1 MTGRQR
7 LRARMRE
14 LQERHEW
21 LAHLSRAAVRY
32 VEQRGNHFAAAI
44 TFFSILTAVPLL
56 MIAFAV
62 AGYVLS
68 FNPELLT
75 ELENSIA
82 RSVPEG
88 LSHAVTPIIETA
100 IDQRNAVAGFG
111 LVAALYS
118 GIWWMSNVREAVSA
132 QWALPPPNPAALQRL
147 LFDLAALVGLG
158 VALTTSFAVT
168 VIGTGLADAVLGLI
182 GAPDDG
188 WARTLFRAV
197 GVLLSLAT
205 DWLVFLWAITRLP
218 RTDVPMPG
226 AARAALLGAVGLEG
240 LKQGMAIYL
249 ATVTESPSGAVFGS
263 LLGLLLFAY
272 LVARFV
278 LFVTAWAA
286 TVEGDRGSVPA
297 LPHGPAITGQELVVR
312 TGTSVTTAVGA
323 AAAAMLTGMLV
334 GAWWCGRS
342 GGR

>member
-1 MTGRQR
+1 
-7 LRARMRE
+7 MRV

-21 LAHLSRAAVRY
+21 LAHLARAAIRY

-44 TFFSILTAVPLL
+44 TFFSLLTAVPLL
-56 MIAFAV
+56 MVAFAA

-68 FNPELLT
+68 FNPALLT
-75 ELENSIA
+75 ELENAIA
-82 RSVPEG
+82 TSVPEG
-88 LSHAVTPIIETA
+88 LSHAITPIIETA

-158 VALTTSFAVT
+158 IALTASFAIT
-168 VIGTGLADAVLGLI
+168 VIGTGFADAVLGLL

-197 GVLLSLAT
+197 GVALSLAT

-218 RTDVPMPG
+218 RTDVAMPG

-249 ATVTESPSGAVFGS
+249 ATVTASPSGAVFGS
-263 LLGLLLFAY
+263 LLGLLLFTY

-286 TVEGDRGSVPA
+286 TAQGDRGSVPVQS
-297 LPHGPAITGQELVVR
+297 HGPATAERELVVR
-312 TGTSVTTAVGA
+312 TGTSATTAIGA

-334 GAWWCGRS
+334 GAWLRGRS
-342 GGR
+342 GRR